1 MTLRI
6 ERISDKG
13 RTRIRLSGQFRV
25 EHLDQ
30 VKTEIEQEAPVALDL
45 EELDLVD
52 LEAVRFLNACQSKG
66 LRMLNCS
73 AFIQEWMVRERGHL
87 HDRRTHRQE
96 KED

>member
-1 MTLRI
+1 MTLKI

-13 RTRIRLSGQFRV
+13 KIRIRLSGQFRV

-30 VKTEIEQEAPVALDL
+30 VKTEIEHEAPVALDL

-66 LRMLNCS
+66 IRMLNCS
-73 AFIQEWMVRERGHL
+73 AFIQEWMLRERGHL
-87 HDRRTHRQE
+87 HDRRPRGQDE
-96 KED
+96 KE